1 MQVPD
6 EIMTRYF
13 ERRKR
18 DVEECIRHL
27 RSGDMRFIEKVG
39 HQLKGNGVT
48 FGYPELSEI
57 GSEME
62 TAAQSGD
69 KIVISRA
76 VEKFSDWVEVHLS

>member
-6 EIMTRYF
+6 EIMNRYF

-18 DVEECIRHL
+18 DLDECIEHL
-27 RSGDMRFIEKVG
+27 KSGDLRFIEKVG

-57 GSEME
+57 GGELE
-62 TAAQSGD
+62 EAAQSGD
-69 KIVISRA
+69 KKVISH
-76 VEKFSDWVEVHLS
+76 VVGKFSDWVEVHLN

>member
-6 EIMTRYF
+6 EIMIRYL

-18 DVEECIRHL
+18 DVEDCIEHL
-27 RSGDMRFIEKVG
+27 KSGDVRFIEKVG

-48 FGYPELSEI
+48 FGYPELSSI
-57 GSEME
+57 GIELE

-69 KIVISRA
+69 KSVISLA
-76 VEKFSDWVEVHLS
+76 VGKLSDWVENHLS